1 MPFCTVVKFL
11 DGQYTGAL
19 LGLLAGLM
27 LDVVDMP
34 PFMVDEV
41 NTRDEP
47 CMKPI
52 VSSLF
57 SFAEEDM

>member
-1 MPFCTVVKFL
+1 ME
-11 DGQYTGAL
+11 
-19 LGLLAGLM
+19 LLAVLM

-57 SFAEEDM
+57 SLAEGDM

>member
-1 MPFCTVVKFL
+1 L
-11 DGQYTGAL
+11 E
-19 LGLLAGLM
+19 LLAVLM

-47 CMKPI
+47 CKKLI
-52 VSSLF
+52 VSSQF
-57 SFAEEDM
+57 FPADGVM

>member
-1 MPFCTVVKFL
+1 L
-11 DGQYTGAL
+11 E
-19 LGLLAGLM
+19 LLAALM

-57 SFAEEDM
+57 FFADGDM